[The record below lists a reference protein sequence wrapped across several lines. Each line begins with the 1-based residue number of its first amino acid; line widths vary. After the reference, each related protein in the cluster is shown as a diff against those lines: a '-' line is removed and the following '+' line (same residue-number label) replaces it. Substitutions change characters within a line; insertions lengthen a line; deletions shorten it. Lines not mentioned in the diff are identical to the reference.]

1 MQGSSYGDEVG
12 GPEAAPGVTGILFV
26 CTANQCRSAMAEAIA
41 RRRFAGL
48 PFAFASAGL
57 IEGGHPMPPAGL
69 QVARENGFDLSGHL
83 SRRADRRRLGAWDVI
98 LTMSR
103 QHVRELVAADAE
115 LWPRVFT
122 LPQFVRWLDEHP
134 PRRHVL
140 LGEWIDL
147 AAEGRPRSDMIGSS
161 DEDDIADPVDQP
173 PEAWRVLV
181 AELTRDIDRLA
192 AHLVADRGTAA
203 ASGRARRLGSG

>member
-1 MQGSSYGDEVG
+1 MTGSPYADEMG
-12 GPEAAPGVTGILFV
+12 GPDAAPGVTSILFI

-48 PFAFASAGL
+48 PFAFGSAGL
-57 IEGGHPMPPAGL
+57 IEGGRPMPPAGL
-69 QVARENGFDLSGHL
+69 QVARENGFDLSAHS
-83 SRRADRRRLGAWDVI
+83 SRRADRRRLRGWDVI

-103 QHVRELVAADAE
+103 QHVRELVASDAE

-122 LPQFVRWLDEHP
+122 LRQFVRWLDEHR

-147 AAEGRPRSDMIGSS
+147 AAEDRPRSDMIGSS
-161 DEDDIADPVDQP
+161 NEDDIADPVDQP

-181 AELTRDIDRLA
+181 AELTRDIDHLAERLA
-192 AHLVADRGTAA
+192 PGVGSRSL
-203 ASGRARRLGSG
+203 SESLRAR